1 MGTTHELVEDDG
13 RGNHSQGDHL
23 QLDLELNINDEGGEE
38 EKTLPPFDL
47 ADLPQLLRED
57 MELQHTRED
66 IVQYFRKHTNED
78 ERAAYLETC
87 YNDTLVQVYRAPER
101 GDYSYIG
108 YKKMDGKF
116 HVWSGNY
123 LNPKTKSKL
132 SFFRLQGELSKLIEK
147 DEYLQSPY
155 DKQSGIQRAYTAA
168 VINSNVTFYLF
179 QYHPEMLLSSLE
191 IIEYMRNH
199 DKDSERDEYVKSFY
213 PEGVV
218 EWKVDDVSL
227 GFKKEEEHLHI
238 YLGTYDHQV
247 TSSDY
252 SWNLVASEIEGM
264 VVSRYFDESVQ
275 IPTLEEQ
282 KNAVYQNT
290 EDLKNGVFF
299 SQEEIDRCLVI
310 GSGFEHGKYRIYQQ
324 FLKHGTISENATFLK
339 NEYGTGGSSPKYG
352 RIDEDH
358 SSKGM
363 TLSKYRE
370 IGHDEIEVTLKWD
383 KVAKRISELVS
394 LNRYLSPKELEHYPI
409 FLEEQIQSQLEYER
423 RQKQKELGIEN
434 TPIDVEYEVK
444 EEVKKDYQWELG
456 DTVYVGI
463 KEYEIIESGNVI
475 TLQDKDFPLLTES
488 YTKQQFKDILKDNPL
503 NDGLLKPIQEELP
516 SERKTDKELYDEYLP
531 ILVNKIKR
539 STEYPALRDVSI

>member
-1 MGTTHELVEDDG
+1 MIIKSLQVIIHGTWSQVKLKGWLYLVILMKAFKY
-13 RGNHSQGDHL
+13 QHL
-23 QLDLELNINDEGGEE
+23 KN
-38 EKTLPPFDL
+38 
-47 ADLPQLLRED
+47 R
-57 MELQHTRED
+57 
-66 IVQYFRKHTNED
+66 
-78 ERAAYLETC
+78 
-87 YNDTLVQVYRAPER
+87 
-101 GDYSYIG
+101 
-108 YKKMDGKF
+108 
-116 HVWSGNY
+116 
-123 LNPKTKSKL
+123 
-132 SFFRLQGELSKLIEK
+132 
-147 DEYLQSPY
+147 
-155 DKQSGIQRAYTAA
+155 
-168 VINSNVTFYLF
+168 
-179 QYHPEMLLSSLE
+179 
-191 IIEYMRNH
+191 
-199 DKDSERDEYVKSFY
+199 
-213 PEGVV
+213 
-218 EWKVDDVSL
+218 
-227 GFKKEEEHLHI
+227 
-238 YLGTYDHQV
+238 
-247 TSSDY
+247 
-252 SWNLVASEIEGM
+252 
-264 VVSRYFDESVQ
+264 
-275 IPTLEEQ
+275 

-503 NDGLLKPIQEELP
+503 NDGLLKPIQEE
-516 SERKTDKELYDEYLP
+516 YLP
-531 ILVNKIKR
+531 KEKRIRNCMMSIYLSWSIK
-539 STEYPALRDVSI
+539 SSVLLNIQHFVIVIQQ